1 MSQFLHI
8 FYTYYTYINWYT
20 QHVLLCSEGL
30 YIQCRSVSPPAGALL
45 IETFKTQEMAIQQI
59 THAQYS
65 AL

>member
-20 QHVLLCSEGL
+20 QHVLLCSKGL

-45 IETFKTQEMAIQQI
+45 IETFKTQEMAI
-59 THAQYS
+59 
-65 AL
+65 